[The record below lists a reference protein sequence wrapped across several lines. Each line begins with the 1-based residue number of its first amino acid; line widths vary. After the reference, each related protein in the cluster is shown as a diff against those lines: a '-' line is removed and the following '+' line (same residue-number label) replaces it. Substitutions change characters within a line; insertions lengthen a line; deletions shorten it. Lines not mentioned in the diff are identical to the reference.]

1 MPHSF
6 ASRVAA
12 LESEGAYA
20 VLARAKALEA
30 QGRRIIHLEIG
41 QPDFPTPAHVAQAGV
56 DAILGGHTRYTPPA
70 GALDLRSAIAEAAGR
85 QRGMQFSTQEVV
97 VGPGAKPAIFFSA
110 LALLEPGDEVI
121 LPDPGFP
128 SYAATL
134 QVAGAVPVP
143 VRLHEMRSLDLDELR
158 AHVGPRTRLILLNSP
173 SNPTGGVA
181 TRGELEQIAE
191 IALRSDAWVLSDE
204 IYSQLVYDGD
214 APSIA
219 TLPGMRERTIIV
231 DGFSK
236 TYAMTGWRLGYGIM
250 PVDLAQR
257 VELLLTHSVGCT
269 ADFSQVAAVEAL
281 RGDQSTVHAMCESF
295 RERRDR
301 IVPLLN
307 SLPGVRCALP
317 QGAFYVFPDVR
328 SYGLT
333 SKQLADYLL
342 DEAGVALLAGS
353 DFGEGGEGYLRISYA
368 TAWDLI
374 VEGVERIRQAL
385 ARL

>member
-1 MPHSF
+1 MLDTF
-6 ASRVAA
+6 ASRVTF

-30 QGRRIIHLEIG
+30 QGRNIIHLEIG
-41 QPDFPTPAHVAQAGV
+41 QPDFPTPAHVAQAGS

-70 GALDLRSAIAEAAGR
+70 GALDLRAAIAEAAGR
-85 QRGMQFSTQEVV
+85 QRSMQFGPEEVV

-121 LPDPGFP
+121 IPDPGFP
-128 SYAATL
+128 SYTATVK
-134 QVAGAVPVP
+134 VAGAVPVP

-158 AHVGPRTRLILLNSP
+158 ARLSPRTRLILLNSP
-173 SNPTGGVA
+173 SNPTGGVTTQA
-181 TRGELEQIAE
+181 ELEQIADL
-191 IALRSDAWVLSDE
+191 ARRANAWVLSDE
-204 IYSQLVYDGD
+204 IYSQLVFESS

-219 TLPGMRERTIIV
+219 NLPGMRERTIIV

-250 PVDLAQR
+250 PKKLAER

-269 ADFSQVAAVEAL
+269 ADFSQVAAIAAL
-281 RGDQSTVHAMCESF
+281 HGDQDTVRAMCDSF
-295 RERRDR
+295 HERRDR

-317 QGAFYVFPDVR
+317 QGAFYVFPDVS
-328 SYGLT
+328 SYGLS

-342 DEAGVALLAGS
+342 DQAGVALLAGS
-353 DFGEGGEGYLRISYA
+353 DFGRGGEGYLRISYA
-368 TAWDLI
+368 TAWEQI